1 MPPGQASQLS
11 PRQTAQ
17 KFSNCLPFG
26 PTLFKLLPSIYSGA
40 TCYLLL
46 STFYLKFPT
55 LIPQPFVSSL
65 YTPTFPFSLALGIL
79 KLLRWCS
86 ARETALLGCRP
97 VPADR
102 AVSSYIHYLGSLCI
116 SPSTAILGSIS
127 LFGSVATRPSVILKG
142 IAEGFRLYLSVS
154 GCSSPRL
161 TQSTDSYLPR

>member
-1 MPPGQASQLS
+1 MPPGQASKLS
-11 PRQTAQ
+11 PRQLFTIW
-17 KFSNCLPFG
+17 SNILQTSTFYLLRCD
-26 PTLFKLLPSIYSGA
+26 LLPSA
-40 TCYLLL
+40 FH
-46 STFYLKFPT
+46 FYLKFPT
-55 LIPQPFVSSL
+55 RIAQPFVISL

-79 KLLRWCS
+79 KLPRWCS

-127 LFGSVATRPSVILKG
+127 LSGSVATRPSFILKG